1 MVLSSLKKKKKKKR
15 KEKKE
20 KDEVGEMEEG
30 NLTLSG
36 KVDGQL
42 RDGFKT
48 RRESTYLNILF
59 ESELFTRDHYYARD
73 LMNPSIIQ
81 Y

>member
-1 MVLSSLKKKKKKKR
+1 
-15 KEKKE
+15 
-20 KDEVGEMEEG
+20 MEEG

-59 ESELFTRDHYYARD
+59 ESELITRDHYYARD